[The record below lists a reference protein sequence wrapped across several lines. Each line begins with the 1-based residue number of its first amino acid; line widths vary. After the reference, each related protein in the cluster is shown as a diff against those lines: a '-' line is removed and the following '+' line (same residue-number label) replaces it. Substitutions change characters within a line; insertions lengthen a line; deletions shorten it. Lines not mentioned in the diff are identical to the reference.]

1 MQTFNASTPEGKVL
15 MKARCG
21 QVDLYYTVQGQGPW
35 ITLSHSLA
43 CDHTMWHDQ
52 LAALT
57 PHFNVLCFDTRGHG
71 QSDAPAGPYTLEAL
85 ADDAYQLMQQLGI
98 RQTHWLGLSLGGMIG
113 QTFALKY
120 PTMVSSLTLAATT
133 SRGLPAAPAMWAER
147 ARTARAQGMPALLEG
162 TLARWFTAPS
172 REARL
177 PVIDRI
183 AQSILSTP
191 AEGYAACCEAI
202 AGLDLTDRLHEL
214 NCPAHVIVGTE
225 DQGTPPEMSRIIHEH
240 IRGSQ
245 LTLIPQ
251 AAHLVNAEQP
261 VAFNQALMDFLL
273 RVK

>member
-1 MQTFNASTPEGKVL
+1 

-21 QVDLYYTVQGQGPW
+21 QIDLHYTVQGEGPW

-43 CDHTMWHDQ
+43 CDSSMWNDQ
-52 LAALT
+52 VTLLAQ
-57 PHFNVLCFDTRGHG
+57 HFKVLCFDTRGHG
-71 QSDAPAGPYTLEAL
+71 QSDAPAGPYTLDSL
-85 ADDAYQLMQQLGI
+85 ADDAYHLMQHLGI

-120 PTMVSSLTLAATT
+120 PEHVASLTLAATT

-147 ARTARAQGMPALLEG
+147 ANTARTQGMAALLEG

-183 AQSILSTP
+183 AQTILATP
-191 AEGYAACCEAI
+191 AEGYAGCCEAI
-202 AGLDLTDRLHEL
+202 AGLDLTDRLHTL
-214 NCPAHVIVGTE
+214 TCPTLVIVGEE
-225 DQGTPPEMSRIIHEH
+225 DQGTPPAMSRIIHEH
-240 IRGSQ
+240 IAGSS

-251 AAHLVNAEQP
+251 AAHLVNAERP
-261 VAFNQALMDFLL
+261 EAFNQALMAFLQ